1 MSIDCTRPPLEYA
14 SEHERNFGGGL
25 DEPHAKEQ
33 REPMPRTTGGR
44 TTNGG
49 TEPTGTV
56 PVKSKGVG
64 SLPP

>member
-33 REPMPRTTGGR
+33 REPMPLHKRRPDDERRHRTYRYCTG
-44 TTNGG
+44 
-49 TEPTGTV
+49 
-56 PVKSKGVG
+56 KK
-64 SLPP
+64 

>member
-33 REPMPRTTGGR
+33 REPMLHKRRPDEDERRHRTYRYCTG
-44 TTNGG
+44 
-49 TEPTGTV
+49 
-56 PVKSKGVG
+56 KK
-64 SLPP
+64 